1 MNCEIGEKQ
10 PKNLTLCQIKIENC
24 QIMSRRI
31 QGRADS
37 SVFPRLNIDFAV
49 SLALPRK
56 EKVKPA
62 GFPPVF
68 ETLGL
73 LKKKEDKTNH
83 GKRVSYC
90 LASVGIGNV

>member
-1 MNCEIGEKQ
+1 
-10 PKNLTLCQIKIENC
+10 
-24 QIMSRRI
+24 MSRRI

-49 SLALPRK
+49 KS
-56 EKVKPA
+56 A

-68 ETLGL
+68 ETPGL

-90 LASVGIGNV
+90 LASVGIGNVQRQ

>member
-1 MNCEIGEKQ
+1 
-10 PKNLTLCQIKIENC
+10 
-24 QIMSRRI
+24 MSRRI

-37 SVFPRLNIDFAV
+37 SFFPRLNIDFAV
-49 SLALPRK
+49 SLALPK
-56 EKVKPA
+56 NEKVKPA

-90 LASVGIGNV
+90 LASVGIGNVQRQ

>member
-1 MNCEIGEKQ
+1 
-10 PKNLTLCQIKIENC
+10 
-24 QIMSRRI
+24 MSRRI

-37 SVFPRLNIDFAV
+37 SVFPRLNIDFA
-49 SLALPRK
+49 LAKK

-62 GFPPVF
+62 GFPPGVF
-68 ETLGL
+68 ETPPGL

-90 LASVGIGNV
+90 LASVGIGNVQRQ